1 MLKSLLLSSVRP
13 MYAPDDEKSA
23 VDKEREKIKVN
34 TPEEKVEDKVEDKE
48 EDKEGDKTDDDKDDK
63 GEEKE
68 EEGEDDKE
76 EDKEGDEPKEL
87 TAEQKTIK
95 KLEKAVE
102 RLQRRVGKT
111 TGERDTIRTELAEA
125 KKALDT
131 KVKDGEQPLTEEEV
145 TRRAK
150 DMAEQ
155 TLTAR
160 QFEDA
165 QERLIEG
172 ATKIDKKFMTKIKDL
187 ADEVAPLPPFFIGAL
202 DDLDNGGAVLNYLT
216 DNPDDYE
223 ELLKKKGATRIIKG
237 LVEISNKLIEEAKP
251 KIKKISQVPDPPA
264 KDMKGN
270 QSSPSILTGKES
282 MDDYV
287 RIRDE
292 QVEARRKLRASR

>member
-23 VDKEREKIKVN
+23 ADKEREKIKTN
-34 TPEEKVEDKVEDKE
+34 TPEEKVEEKE
-48 EDKEGDKTDDDKDDK
+48 EDVDDKVDEKNEGKEGD
-63 GEEKE
+63 EKE
-68 EEGEDDKE
+68 EEVEEVEE
-76 EDKEGDEPKEL
+76 EDKDNEPKEL
-87 TAEQKTIK
+87 TVEQKTIK

-131 KVKDGEQPLTEEEV
+131 KVKEGEQPLTEEEV

-150 DMAEQ
+150 DLADQ

-160 QFEDA
+160 EFENA

-172 ATKIDKKFMTKIKDL
+172 ATKIDKKFMAKIKDL

-216 DNPDDYE
+216 DNADEYE
-223 ELLKKKGATRIIKG
+223 DLLKKKGATRIIKG

-251 KIKKISQVPDPPA
+251 KIQKISKVPDPPA

-270 QSSPSILTGKES
+270 QGSPSVLTGKED
-282 MDDYV
+282 MDTYV
-287 RIRDE
+287 RIRNE